1 MSTRISSPRRPA
13 DNRRAGMGPGVMR
26 DDNGFTLI
34 ETMIA
39 LGLVLIVAVGILPL
53 GLIAVTTTENQG
65 HLTTRT
71 TEYAQD
77 KLEQLVALQFS
88 DAVTDTREFP
98 AADTGG
104 SGLAVG
110 GSSDPEAPVNLYADY
125 LDTDGTLV
133 TGVGGAVPDD
143 WFYKRV
149 WAVTNP
155 SGDLTLKQITVT
167 VTVRA
172 AAAGGIG
179 RVPST
184 TLTLLKT
191 TPF

>member
-1 MSTRISSPRRPA
+1 MSTQHDLPA
-13 DNRRAGMGPGVMR
+13 GLSGDAR
-26 DDNGFTLI
+26 GFTLI

-39 LGLVLIVAVGILPL
+39 LGLVLIVAAGILPL

-77 KLEQLVALQFS
+77 KMEQLTALQFN

-98 AADTGG
+98 AEDSGG
-104 SGLAVG
+104 SGLTVG
-110 GSSDPEAPVNLYADY
+110 GSADPDAPVELYVDY
-125 LDTDGTLV
+125 LDTNGTLV
-133 TGVGGAVPDD
+133 PSVGVTAPDG

-149 WAVTNP
+149 WEVTSPTAN
-155 SGDLTLKQITVT
+155 LKQLTVT

-172 AAAGGIG
+172 AVAGGVG
-179 RVPST
+179 RIPST

-191 TPF
+191 SPF

>member
-1 MSTRISSPRRPA
+1 MTTRHSAHQHPA
-13 DNRRAGMGPGVMR
+13 DGGHDAAAAHHLAHGQ
-26 DDNGFTLI
+26 DGFTLI

-39 LGLVLIVAVGILPL
+39 LGLVLIVAAGILPL
-53 GLIAVTTTENQG
+53 GLIALTTTENQG

-77 KLEQLVALQFS
+77 KLEQLVALQFN
-88 DAVTDTREFP
+88 DAVTDTRVFP
-98 AADTGG
+98 AADSGGTG
-104 SGLAVG
+104 LTVG
-110 GSSDPEAPVNLYADY
+110 GSSDPAAPVALYVDY
-125 LDTDGTLV
+125 LNPNGTLV
-133 TGVGGAVPDD
+133 AGVGTAAPDD

-149 WAVTNP
+149 WEVTSP
-155 SGDLTLKQITVT
+155 SANLKQITVT

-191 TPF
+191 SPF

>member
-1 MSTRISSPRRPA
+1 MRHAHLNPTADRHAVTARRPA
-13 DNRRAGMGPGVMR
+13 SGQD
-26 DDNGFTLI
+26 GFTLI

-39 LGLVLIVAVGILPL
+39 LGIVLIVAAGILPL
-53 GLIAVTTTENQG
+53 GLLAVTTTENQG

-77 KLEQLVALQFS
+77 KLEQLVALQFN
-88 DAVTDTREFP
+88 DAVSDTREFP
-98 AADTGG
+98 AVDSGG

-110 GSSDPEAPVNLYADY
+110 GSSDPDAPVALYVDY
-125 LDTDGTLV
+125 LDPNGTLV
-133 TGVGGAVPDD
+133 ESVGTTAPDD
-143 WFYKRV
+143 WFYKRA
-149 WAVTNP
+149 WAVSSPQAN
-155 SGDLTLKQITVT
+155 LKQITVT

-191 TPF
+191 NPF